1 MAHRFQYCR
10 LVHCRELAYTAFK
23 QKAHTLQGVIAWPR
37 LLQSICARAT
47 WFFNVP
53 VGDSGA
59 RAAYLRPHF
68 PLKLAAGSCISSA
81 SSAGSHL
88 AKLLVYALRAD
99 DLTAGDAAANAQS
112 EEAQDTGYEGNGKD
126 IEDGSNRTCEPMTA
140 MQGIKTFCL
149 LLEHYFHANANGR
162 CVWPPIWSA
171 QPSASAVPESACTLR
186 SAQLVQFDALDAF
199 APCTQTIPP
208 RSTSSPV

>member
-1 MAHRFQYCR
+1 MCTRSQYCL
-10 LVHCRELAYTAFK
+10 LVHCRELACTTFTNISR
-23 QKAHTLQGVIAWPR
+23 TLQGVIAWPR

-126 IEDGSNRTCEPMTA
+126 TERSSNSSSKPMTA

-162 CVWPPIWSA
+162 CVWLPISSA
-171 QPSASAVPESACTLR
+171 QPCASAVPEHACSLR
-186 SAQLVQFDALDAF
+186 SA
-199 APCTQTIPP
+199 
-208 RSTSSPV
+208 RR